1 MMITWNETVEKFT
14 HVTDKLGKEIDPGI
28 FDTVV
33 ALNVLGFHTT
43 MSCEGHINWGL
54 AAPWVD
60 VIPDGAVALNQQ
72 IQVIRQQ
79 TPADQPFPDEAKQLM
94 LVVKRNQQLLFHDLV
109 KLLDQFY
116 EYRHITY
123 ARQLIPHMSHGGHIR
138 IEPIGA
144 DLQTV
149 VPDQIKEQQLRAYQT
164 EMSDFT
170 AFLKARIP
178 QPLQG

>member
-1 MMITWNETVEKFT
+1 MVTWNETVEKFL

-33 ALNVLGFHTT
+33 GLNVLGFRTT
-43 MSCEGHINWGL
+43 MSCEGHAERGI

-60 VIPDGAVALNQQ
+60 IIPDDAVALNQEIQ
-72 IQVIRQQ
+72 IIRQQ
-79 TPADQPFPDEAKQLM
+79 AAPGEPFPDEAKKLVE
-94 LVVKRNQQLLFHDLV
+94 VVKHKQQLLFHDLV

-116 EYRHITY
+116 GQRHMVY
-123 ARQLIPHMSHGGHIR
+123 DQQLIPHMSGGGRIR
-138 IEPIGA
+138 LEPLGTE
-144 DLQTV
+144 LQTI
-149 VPDQIKEQQLRAYQT
+149 VPEDIKAQKLLEYRQ
-164 EMSDFT
+164 EMHDFT